1 MNGEQR
7 AGEDMARA
15 EKGDEKDERKG
26 RRLQPSGFD
35 LQAAP
40 PAAPPQDECERE
52 REEREREA
60 DTSAGDAFQRLI
72 PGLKKKPDPVP
83 AIVAGLQLHAK
94 HPGVVQSACKALFQ
108 LSEADDENDETISR
122 SIKLILSCLR
132 THKMTA
138 GVQEQGCR
146 LLKNLAAS
154 DANQRSIAFDGGIQV
169 QKGLVAAAGCPP
181 CHVDTLA
188 CSSRLIFAFP
198 APKPYACQVVLEAMR
213 SHPQQASVNVFAH
226 GALMNFIGD
235 NHYNKSAVANEGGI
249 RTVLDVMKAHSQHA
263 ELQRCGCAVL
273 LSLTYNHADNKKKVV
288 SEGGIEEI
296 LRAMRT
302 HQNDVKVQEMGCG
315 ALDNIAWTDA
325 ALRKRIIEAG
335 AVDVVE
341 AAIAEHFVGTTEACQ
356 RYGEHLLASLAS

>member
-1 MNGEQR
+1 MNGEKR

-169 QKGLVAAAGCPP
+169 QKGLVAAAGRAPP
-181 CHVDTLA
+181 AMLTR
-188 CSSRLIFAFP
+188 SR
-198 APKPYACQVVLEAMR
+198 
-213 SHPQQASVNVFAH
+213 
-226 GALMNFIGD
+226 ALPDSFSLFLHL
-235 NHYNKSAVANEGGI
+235 NH
-249 RTVLDVMKAHSQHA
+249 MHA
-263 ELQRCGCAVL
+263 RWSWRPCGHIPNRRVSTCL
-273 LSLTYNHADNKKKVV
+273 L
-288 SEGGIEEI
+288 
-296 LRAMRT
+296 
-302 HQNDVKVQEMGCG
+302 MGP
-315 ALDNIAWTDA
+315 
-325 ALRKRIIEAG
+325 
-335 AVDVVE
+335 
-341 AAIAEHFVGTTEACQ
+341 
-356 RYGEHLLASLAS
+356 S